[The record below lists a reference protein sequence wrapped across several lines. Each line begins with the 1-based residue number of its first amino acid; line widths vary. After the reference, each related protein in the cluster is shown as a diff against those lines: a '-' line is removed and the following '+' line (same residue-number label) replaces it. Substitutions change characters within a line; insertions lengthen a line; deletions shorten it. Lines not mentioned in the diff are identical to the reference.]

1 MTREILKHK
10 WWTSYINSP
19 YFYLPNYNSGGSDFS
34 QLSTGVRAYFN
45 YGSLM
50 GGSHRIITA
59 YCDGNEIIYL
69 YTYAKQEDK
78 YYDNKLLATVYRN
91 GGYSSSS
98 RIDDS
103 VYYHDTTPHKGYIIF
118 LFEHNGQRSR
128 YDTDPN
134 YEISK
139 IDPAITARYYNKFIS
154 LKYPIEIESTMSR
167 IMRYYWKVWINLETM
182 EIRQCAT
189 HYHNSLGGESVNI
202 TLPNSGED
210 IPAWGTTNF
219 IDIARGVYDTDEY
232 SSRVGYLKI

>member
-50 GGSHRIITA
+50 GGSHRIMTA

-69 YTYAKQEDK
+69 YTDTKKEDK

-118 LFEHNGQRSR
+118 LFEHNGQ
-128 YDTDPN
+128 
-134 YEISK
+134 K
-139 IDPAITARYYNKFIS
+139 
-154 LKYPIEIESTMSR
+154 
-167 IMRYYWKVWINLETM
+167 
-182 EIRQCAT
+182 
-189 HYHNSLGGESVNI
+189 
-202 TLPNSGED
+202 
-210 IPAWGTTNF
+210 
-219 IDIARGVYDTDEY
+219 
-232 SSRVGYLKI
+232 